1 MDNTINSKNTYKIFL
16 SILKFLPTILAVTK
30 ILGLILSYLGLT
42 SFTLTLFGGTSIALL
57 VILYILSYI
66 FRFCLLHRLSLHY
79 ITTITVITSVIYYL
93 DLSIIHNILLYMF
106 SIISGIFIVAYVV
119 VAYIGRKNPKIDHIK
134 QLCENYAE
142 CCK

>member
-30 ILGLILSYLGLT
+30 ILGLILSYLGFT

-79 ITTITVITSVIYYL
+79 VTTITVITSVIYYL
-93 DLSIIHNILLYMF
+93 DLSIMNNILLYIF
-106 SIISGIFIVAYVV
+106 SIISGIFIIAYVV
-119 VAYIGRKNPKIDHIK
+119 VAYLGRKNPKIDHIK
-134 QLCENYAE
+134 QLCESYAN